1 MDLIKLTRQSEIVAY
16 LRLFLYHFEYLN
28 IANMPLL

>member
-1 MDLIKLTRQSEIVAY
+1 MDLIKITRKSEILSY

>member
-1 MDLIKLTRQSEIVAY
+1 MDLIKMTRKFGIVTY